1 MFCCA
6 LCGKEAPLTNGTLKH
21 WSASCNS
28 IPPHIV
34 IASLDWFKREL
45 GKNYHLL
52 PIVTSSCSSI
62 DNKKWIGHLLTCYKE
77 KSIFNGPLFRNLQGT
92 KVKALDFKP
101 GFFDRLEQ
109 VQIICPDLTTTT
121 NYVVEDYGIYRSFH
135 QGSTSEATN

>member
-1 MFCCA
+1 M
-6 LCGKEAPLTNGTLKH
+6 
-21 WSASCNS
+21 
-28 IPPHIV
+28 
-34 IASLDWFKREL
+34 
-45 GKNYHLL
+45 
-52 PIVTSSCSSI
+52 TSSCSSI

-101 GFFDRLEQ
+101 GFFYHLEQ
-109 VQIICPDLTTTT
+109 VQMFCPDLTPTT